1 MNFRYTKTTMGCV
14 RGNRSQASARSKTD
28 VCWIYWEK
36 KRLHIYKFIVCWILN
51 LIQIDK
57 CQEGRSWDWCAISNF
72 TVISMLLLS
81 CGSQQTTASMQ
92 NLYENIRN
100 LDLVECWVICFN
112 ILTAKLANQVKQAK
126 ILLRKQRKFIE
137 LIAFLIGE
145 QTDFCVRKKLSLSAA
160 LLMWYLNR
168 LLLLA
173 YELCMCTPCLQV

>member
-81 CGSQQTTASMQ
+81 CGSQQTAASMQ

-112 ILTAKLANQVKQAK
+112 ILTAKLASKSS
-126 ILLRKQRKFIE
+126 
-137 LIAFLIGE
+137 
-145 QTDFCVRKKLSLSAA
+145 QTSQNATKKTEEIHRINCFPD
-160 LLMWYLNR
+160 WWTNR
-168 LLLLA
+168 LLCA
-173 YELCMCTPCLQV
+173 EET

>member
-1 MNFRYTKTTMGCV
+1 MWKATEARRIQEVRLMFVEYTEK
-14 RGNRSQASARSKTD
+14 
-28 VCWIYWEK
+28 K

-112 ILTAKLANQVKQAK
+112 ILTAKLANQVKQTK
-126 ILLRKQRKFIE
+126 MLLRKQRKFIE

-145 QTDFCVRKKLSLSAA
+145 QTFVRGRNLAC
-160 LLMWYLNR
+160 LLHFS
-168 LLLLA
+168 
-173 YELCMCTPCLQV
+173 CDT